1 MHFLF
6 FSVNMPDPILKH
18 FGYGHYGQNQPAGFW
33 QNATSP
39 LPVYQFQFQTQ
50 LCSSIDSWKTSL
62 DPIWFWLTES
72 GFGQMDLVQKQASV
86 QESLGLFLAN
96 NSKPVGNPQHVYI
109 LQGLCSM
116 EMECW
121 SVTKIIALN
130 LSDWLIKFHNL
141 VFLLSFKISQSPN
154 QSIMGTTHIFAAPA
168 VLPAA
173 VPEPALKFNAV
184 FRVLGE
190 SRCSWKEQRWRQISI
205 SNKNINN
212 TDLYTHTKI
221 HQINASF
228 I

>member
-1 MHFLF
+1 
-6 FSVNMPDPILKH
+6 MPDPILKH

-50 LCSSIDSWKTSL
+50 LCSSTDSWKTSL

-86 QESLGLFLAN
+86 QDSLGLFLAN

-121 SVTKIIALN
+121 SVTKIIALI
-130 LSDWLIKFHNL
+130 DW
-141 VFLLSFKISQSPN
+141 
-154 QSIMGTTHIFAAPA
+154 
-168 VLPAA
+168 
-173 VPEPALKFNAV
+173 
-184 FRVLGE
+184 
-190 SRCSWKEQRWRQISI
+190 
-205 SNKNINN
+205 
-212 TDLYTHTKI
+212 
-221 HQINASF
+221 
-228 I
+228 